1 MFRICAAARLRRTSA
16 LCLLG
21 TLSVV
26 LPPALLPALS
36 TEAPDSPLHGARPP
50 HNRADSA
57 QIVQRAREAT
67 TAFLRMWRHAWLR
80 SDYAQWTALERSMP
94 RSDNPRYS
102 SLGSYQHWC
111 NFAWK
116 PPVGRN
122 TPERQSHLIP
132 TATAPLPSLICPTW
146 SINPRYD
153 ADASVVIDSA
163 LTTEE
168 RRAVVAARDS
178 LLTELRTAVSQLP
191 GDGWLRG
198 QYIRFLVD
206 QGFHDTRY
214 HAEAL
219 SAAQSCRRDLWW
231 CGMLAG
237 YVHARQGRLAE
248 AGAAFTQ
255 ARDAAPEAIR
265 CQVDNVVG
273 LVDRRVVPRGVTL
286 PGSCAEHA
294 AFARTLWW
302 LADPFWSDALN
313 ERQIEHD
320 VRTTRLLLAASLPV
334 SEHFDWSPSDPTDA
348 VGQLVTRYGWPS
360 TMHWSTIVQS
370 RKTGPPTSTAGVRF
384 QTGKDP
390 IEQAPSP
397 PLTTQEYT
405 MGRVHLIPA
414 WIALIDPLRAP
425 ASAWQLQ
432 APSESEAWN
441 WWPFEH
447 ATLPRPL
454 HAVTE
459 WQVQQWRR
467 ADHARLAIAT
477 QMPSLRPALAP
488 RPSDSLTANLI
499 AAATPLAVRPIDA
512 RRTSALQ
519 PVVLAGALAFD
530 SSVVSLE
537 LRMDAQR
544 GVDARLRLGLTAE
557 PPLATL
563 AAGQVAMA
571 QPALLAPHTSS
582 SLSLDSIEARLLP
595 STTLRAQSVVGLY
608 FESYGFAADDSVQY
622 TLEVERLNRPG
633 VFERISVALGG
644 GRGEASGTRIQWTDT
659 RPGELLSASSQAPSV
674 HGRYLTLST
683 AGLRPGDYALT
694 VSMRSTRGAHA
705 SRSRLFQIVA
715 NR

>member
-1 MFRICAAARLRRTSA
+1 
-16 LCLLG
+16 
-21 TLSVV
+21 
-26 LPPALLPALS
+26 
-36 TEAPDSPLHGARPP
+36 
-50 HNRADSA
+50 
-57 QIVQRAREAT
+57 
-67 TAFLRMWRHAWLR
+67 MWRHAWLR

-94 RSDNPRYS
+94 RSDNPRHS
-102 SLGSYQHWC
+102 SLSYYQQC
-111 NFAWK
+111 NYAWK
-116 PPVGRN
+116 PPVGRD
-122 TPERQSHLIP
+122 TPERRSHLIP
-132 TATAPLPSLICPTW
+132 SATAALPSMICPTW
-146 SINPRYD
+146 SVNPRYD

-163 LTTEE
+163 LTIEE

-178 LLTELRTAVSQLP
+178 LLAELRTAVSQLP
-191 GDGWLRG
+191 GDGWLLG

-206 QGFHDTRY
+206 QGFHGTRY

-219 SAAQSCRRDLWW
+219 TAAQSCRHAPWW

-273 LVDRRVVPRGVTL
+273 LVDRRVVPRGFTL

-405 MGRVHLIPA
+405 MGRVHLLPA
-414 WIALIDPLRAP
+414 WIALIDPWRAP

-432 APSESEAWN
+432 APSEGEAWN

-467 ADHARLAIAT
+467 TDHARLAIAT
-477 QMPSLRPALAP
+477 QLPSLRPALAP
-488 RPSDSLTANLI
+488 RPGDSLTAHLI
-499 AAATPLAVRPIDA
+499 AAASPLAVRPIDA
-512 RRTSALQ
+512 RRGSALQ

-537 LRMDAQR
+537 LRVDALR
-544 GVDARLRLGLTAE
+544 GIDARLRLGLAAE

-571 QPALLAPHTSS
+571 QPALLAPLASS

-608 FESYGFAADDSVQY
+608 FESYGLAAGDSVQY
-622 TLEVERLNRPG
+622 TLHVERLNRPG

-644 GRGEASGTRIQWTDT
+644 GRGDASGTRIQWTDT
-659 RPGELLSASSQAPSV
+659 GPGELLFASTQAPSV

-694 VSMRSTRGAHA
+694 VSMQSTRGQKA
-705 SRSRLFQIVA
+705 SRSRLFQIAA

>member
-1 MFRICAAARLRRTSA
+1 M
-16 LCLLG
+16 CLLG

-26 LPPALLPALS
+26 LPPAQLPALS

-153 ADASVVIDSA
+153 ADASEVIDSA

-191 GDGWLRG
+191 GDGWLRA

-370 RKTGPPTSTAGVRF
+370 RKTGPPTSTASVRF
-384 QTGKDP
+384 ETGKDP
-390 IEQAPSP
+390 IEQAPS
-397 PLTTQEYT
+397 E
-405 MGRVHLIPA
+405 G
-414 WIALIDPLRAP
+414 
-425 ASAWQLQ
+425 
-432 APSESEAWN
+432 EAWN

-488 RPSDSLTANLI
+488 RSSDSLTASLI
-499 AAATPLAVRPIDA
+499 AAASPLAVRPIDA

-563 AAGQVAMA
+563 AVGQVAMA
-571 QPALLAPHTSS
+571 QPALLAPHSS
-582 SLSLDSIEARLLP
+582 SSVSMDSIEAHLLP
-595 STTLRAQSVVGLY
+595 STTVLAQSVVGLY

-622 TLEVERLNRPG
+622 TLQVERLNRRG
-633 VFERISVALGG
+633 VFERVSVALGG
-644 GRGEASGTRIQWTDT
+644 GRGDASGNRIQWTDT

>member
-1 MFRICAAARLRRTSA
+1 
-16 LCLLG
+16 
-21 TLSVV
+21 
-26 LPPALLPALS
+26 
-36 TEAPDSPLHGARPP
+36 
-50 HNRADSA
+50 
-57 QIVQRAREAT
+57 
-67 TAFLRMWRHAWLR
+67 
-80 SDYAQWTALERSMP
+80 MP

-116 PPVGRN
+116 PPVARN

-191 GDGWLRG
+191 GDGWLRA

-370 RKTGPPTSTAGVRF
+370 RKTGPPTSTASVRF
-384 QTGKDP
+384 ETGKDP
-390 IEQAPSP
+390 IEQAPS
-397 PLTTQEYT
+397 E
-405 MGRVHLIPA
+405 G
-414 WIALIDPLRAP
+414 
-425 ASAWQLQ
+425 
-432 APSESEAWN
+432 EAWN

-488 RPSDSLTANLI
+488 RSSDSLTASLI
-499 AAATPLAVRPIDA
+499 AAASPLAVRPIDA

-563 AAGQVAMA
+563 AVGQVAMA
-571 QPALLAPHTSS
+571 QPALLAPHSS
-582 SLSLDSIEARLLP
+582 SSVSMDSIEAHLLP
-595 STTLRAQSVVGLY
+595 STTVLAQSVVGLY

-622 TLEVERLNRPG
+622 TLQVERLNRRG
-633 VFERISVALGG
+633 VFERVSVALGG
-644 GRGEASGTRIQWTDT
+644 GRGDASGNRIQWTDT

>member
-1 MFRICAAARLRRTSA
+1 M
-16 LCLLG
+16 CLLG

-153 ADASVVIDSA
+153 ADASEVIDSA

-219 SAAQSCRRDLWW
+219 SAAQSCRHDLWW

-248 AGAAFTQ
+248 SGAAFTQ

-273 LVDRRVVPRGVTL
+273 LVDRRVVPRGFTL

-370 RKTGPPTSTAGVRF
+370 RKTGPPTSTASVRF
-384 QTGKDP
+384 ETGKDP
-390 IEQAPSP
+390 IEQAPS
-397 PLTTQEYT
+397 E
-405 MGRVHLIPA
+405 G
-414 WIALIDPLRAP
+414 
-425 ASAWQLQ
+425 
-432 APSESEAWN
+432 EAWN

-488 RPSDSLTANLI
+488 RSSDSLTASLI
-499 AAATPLAVRPIDA
+499 AAASPLAVRPIDA

-563 AAGQVAMA
+563 AVGQVAMA
-571 QPALLAPHTSS
+571 QPALLAPHSS
-582 SLSLDSIEARLLP
+582 SSVSMDSIEAHLLP
-595 STTLRAQSVVGLY
+595 STTVLAQSVVGLY

-622 TLEVERLNRPG
+622 TLQVERLNRRG
-633 VFERISVALGG
+633 VFERVSVALGG
-644 GRGEASGTRIQWTDT
+644 GRGDASGNRIQWTDT

>member
-1 MFRICAAARLRRTSA
+1 M
-16 LCLLG
+16 CLLG

-26 LPPALLPALS
+26 LPPAQLPALS
-36 TEAPDSPLHGARPP
+36 TESPDSPLHGARPP
-50 HNRADSA
+50 HNRADST

-67 TAFLRMWRHAWLR
+67 TAFLRIWRHAWLR

-116 PPVGRN
+116 PPVARN

-191 GDGWLRG
+191 GDGWLRA

-370 RKTGPPTSTAGVRF
+370 RKTGPPTSTASVRF
-384 QTGKDP
+384 ETGKDP
-390 IEQAPSP
+390 IEQAPS
-397 PLTTQEYT
+397 E
-405 MGRVHLIPA
+405 G
-414 WIALIDPLRAP
+414 
-425 ASAWQLQ
+425 
-432 APSESEAWN
+432 EAWN

-488 RPSDSLTANLI
+488 RSSDSLTASLI
-499 AAATPLAVRPIDA
+499 AAASPLAVRPIDA

-563 AAGQVAMA
+563 AVGQVAMA
-571 QPALLAPHTSS
+571 QPALLAPHSS
-582 SLSLDSIEARLLP
+582 SSVSMDSIEAHLLP
-595 STTLRAQSVVGLY
+595 STTVLAQSVVGLY

-622 TLEVERLNRPG
+622 TLQVERLNRRG
-633 VFERISVALGG
+633 VFERVSVALGG
-644 GRGEASGTRIQWTDT
+644 GRGDASGNRIQWTDT

>member
-1 MFRICAAARLRRTSA
+1 M
-16 LCLLG
+16 
-21 TLSVV
+21 
-26 LPPALLPALS
+26 LPPAQLPALS
-36 TEAPDSPLHGARPP
+36 TESPDSPLHGARPP
-50 HNRADSA
+50 HNRADST

-67 TAFLRMWRHAWLR
+67 TAFLRIWRHAWLR

-116 PPVGRN
+116 PPVARN

-191 GDGWLRG
+191 GDGWLRA

-370 RKTGPPTSTAGVRF
+370 RKTGPPTSTASVRF
-384 QTGKDP
+384 ETGKDP
-390 IEQAPSP
+390 IEQAPS
-397 PLTTQEYT
+397 E
-405 MGRVHLIPA
+405 G
-414 WIALIDPLRAP
+414 
-425 ASAWQLQ
+425 
-432 APSESEAWN
+432 EAWN

-488 RPSDSLTANLI
+488 RSSDSLTASLI
-499 AAATPLAVRPIDA
+499 AAASPLAVRPIDA

-563 AAGQVAMA
+563 AVGQVAMA
-571 QPALLAPHTSS
+571 QPALLAPHSS
-582 SLSLDSIEARLLP
+582 SSVSMDSIEAHLLP
-595 STTLRAQSVVGLY
+595 STTVLAQSVVGLY

-622 TLEVERLNRPG
+622 TLQVERLNRRG
-633 VFERISVALGG
+633 VFERVSVALGG
-644 GRGEASGTRIQWTDT
+644 GRGDASGNRIQWTDT

>member
-26 LPPALLPALS
+26 LPPAQLPALS

-153 ADASVVIDSA
+153 ADASEVIDSA

-191 GDGWLRG
+191 GDGWLRA

-370 RKTGPPTSTAGVRF
+370 RKTGPPTSTASVRF
-384 QTGKDP
+384 ETGKDP
-390 IEQAPSP
+390 IEQAPS
-397 PLTTQEYT
+397 E
-405 MGRVHLIPA
+405 G
-414 WIALIDPLRAP
+414 
-425 ASAWQLQ
+425 
-432 APSESEAWN
+432 EAWN

-488 RPSDSLTANLI
+488 RSSDSLTASLI
-499 AAATPLAVRPIDA
+499 AAASPLAVRPIDA

-563 AAGQVAMA
+563 AVGQVAMA
-571 QPALLAPHTSS
+571 QPALLAPHSS
-582 SLSLDSIEARLLP
+582 SSVSMDSIEAHLLP
-595 STTLRAQSVVGLY
+595 STTVLAQSVVGLY

-622 TLEVERLNRPG
+622 TLQVERLNRRG
-633 VFERISVALGG
+633 VFERVSVALGG
-644 GRGEASGTRIQWTDT
+644 GRGDASGNRIQWTDT

>member
-1 MFRICAAARLRRTSA
+1 M
-16 LCLLG
+16 
-21 TLSVV
+21 
-26 LPPALLPALS
+26 
-36 TEAPDSPLHGARPP
+36 
-50 HNRADSA
+50 
-57 QIVQRAREAT
+57 
-67 TAFLRMWRHAWLR
+67 
-80 SDYAQWTALERSMP
+80 
-94 RSDNPRYS
+94 
-102 SLGSYQHWC
+102 
-111 NFAWK
+111 
-116 PPVGRN
+116 
-122 TPERQSHLIP
+122 
-132 TATAPLPSLICPTW
+132 PSLICPTW

-370 RKTGPPTSTAGVRF
+370 RKTGPPTSTASVRF
-384 QTGKDP
+384 ETGKDP
-390 IEQAPSP
+390 IEQAPS
-397 PLTTQEYT
+397 E
-405 MGRVHLIPA
+405 G
-414 WIALIDPLRAP
+414 
-425 ASAWQLQ
+425 
-432 APSESEAWN
+432 EAWN

-488 RPSDSLTANLI
+488 RSSDSLTASLI
-499 AAATPLAVRPIDA
+499 AAASPLAVRPIDA

-563 AAGQVAMA
+563 AVGQVAMA
-571 QPALLAPHTSS
+571 QPALLAPHSS
-582 SLSLDSIEARLLP
+582 SSVSMDSIEAHLLP
-595 STTLRAQSVVGLY
+595 STTVLAQSVVGLY

-622 TLEVERLNRPG
+622 TLQVERLNRRG
-633 VFERISVALGG
+633 VFERVSVALGG
-644 GRGEASGTRIQWTDT
+644 GRGDASGNRIQWTDT

>member
-26 LPPALLPALS
+26 LPPAQLPALS
-36 TEAPDSPLHGARPP
+36 TESPDSPLHGARPP
-50 HNRADSA
+50 HNRADST

-67 TAFLRMWRHAWLR
+67 TAFLRIWRHAWLR

-116 PPVGRN
+116 PPVARN

-191 GDGWLRG
+191 GDGWLRA

-370 RKTGPPTSTAGVRF
+370 RKTGPPTSTASVRF
-384 QTGKDP
+384 ETGKDP
-390 IEQAPSP
+390 IEQAPS
-397 PLTTQEYT
+397 E
-405 MGRVHLIPA
+405 G
-414 WIALIDPLRAP
+414 
-425 ASAWQLQ
+425 
-432 APSESEAWN
+432 EAWN

-488 RPSDSLTANLI
+488 RSSDSLTASLI
-499 AAATPLAVRPIDA
+499 AAASPLAVRPIDA

-563 AAGQVAMA
+563 AVGQVAMA
-571 QPALLAPHTSS
+571 QPALLAPHSS
-582 SLSLDSIEARLLP
+582 SSVSMDSIEAHLLP
-595 STTLRAQSVVGLY
+595 STTVLAQSVVGLY

-622 TLEVERLNRPG
+622 TLQVERLNRRG
-633 VFERISVALGG
+633 VFERVSVALGG
-644 GRGEASGTRIQWTDT
+644 GRGDASGNRIQWTDT